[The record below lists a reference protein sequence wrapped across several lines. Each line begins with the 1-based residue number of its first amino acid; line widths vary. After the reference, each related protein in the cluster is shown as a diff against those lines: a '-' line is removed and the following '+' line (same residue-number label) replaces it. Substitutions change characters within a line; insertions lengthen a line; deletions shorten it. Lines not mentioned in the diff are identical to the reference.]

1 VAGTWQCSGLAES
14 FDVERRVPVSKR
26 TELLARSG
34 RRFSA
39 VVSLLAVASLSLP
52 AAALAQP
59 TIMSL
64 GVLPGGISSVSG
76 GISPQGD
83 VAGSGDTTASGRNF
97 RAFLWRPGTGLTN
110 LGALGSDSFGL
121 GINDV
126 GQVVGRT
133 RVSTG
138 ATHAFIW
145 DSVGG
150 MRDLGT
156 LAGGS
161 TSTAYAINGSG
172 VAVGESNASDG
183 EFHAVRWSATGV
195 IAPLGTLPG
204 GSSSTAYA
212 VNNLGAAAG
221 EALDASG
228 NPRAV
233 IWDPSGSIS
242 LLPALPGGLKSGAR
256 GINDAGHVVGYS
268 DMDTPTG
275 RVTRA
280 VLWHDGIVEDLGALP
295 AWSGATA
302 FGVNA
307 SGQVAG
313 EARLTAGSALRGFVW
328 TRAGGMQELGLLP
341 GGSFSSAAGLS
352 DAGRILGFANA
363 SDGESRAVI
372 WTINRAPTA
381 TAQSLTTAQDTA
393 VPVAL
398 NGSDP
403 DGDPLAF
410 TVTVSPANGTLSGSA
425 PNFLYTPNPGFS
437 GTDRITF
444 TVSDGALS
452 SAPVQ
457 VTITVTPAPPGGG
470 DPAPSPSG
478 SMYGLGRVDTGGV
491 QHNFAFRVK
500 VKKGADPHGW
510 LAVWFKH
517 VKPAAKKW
525 DEANSWSHFHATSV
539 KVVSFSDNP
548 ALTPSARRK
557 VLVDSVAF
565 SGTGRWNGK
574 KGYSF
579 EASASDAGEPGRGRD
594 TFSITV
600 KDPSGAV
607 VATFEGTLAAGNV
620 QAQWPVAPSTL
631 AKSR

>member
-1 VAGTWQCSGLAES
+1 M
-14 FDVERRVPVSKR
+14 SKR
-26 TELLARSG
+26 TELLARS
-34 RRFSA
+34 RRRLSA

-59 TIMSL
+59 TITSL
-64 GVLPGGISSVSG
+64 GLLPGGISSMSG
-76 GISPQGD
+76 GINPQGD
-83 VAGSGDTTASGRNF
+83 VTGSGDTTSTGRSF
-97 RAFLWRPGTGLTN
+97 RAFLWQPATGLTD

-121 GINDV
+121 GINAA

-138 ATHAFIW
+138 RSHAFIW
-145 DSVGG
+145 DSAGG

-161 TSTAYAINGSG
+161 TSTAYAINGTG
-172 VAVGESNASDG
+172 VAVGESNTSDG

-195 IAPLGTLPG
+195 IAPLGALPG

-212 VNNLGAAAG
+212 VNNLGVAAG
-221 EALDASG
+221 EAFDASG

-233 IWDPSGSIS
+233 VWDASGSIS
-242 LLPALPGGLKSGAR
+242 TLPMLPGGLMSGAR
-256 GINDAGHVVGYS
+256 GINDAGQVVGYS

-280 VLWHDGIVEDLGALP
+280 VLWHDGIVEDLGTLP
-295 AWSGATA
+295 AWSAATA
-302 FGVNA
+302 FGINT
-307 SGQVAG
+307 SGQVVG
-313 EARLTAGSALRGFVW
+313 EARLTAGSTLRGFVW
-328 TRAGGMQELGLLP
+328 TRAGGLQELGLLP
-341 GGSFSSAAGLS
+341 GGSFSSAAGIS
-352 DAGRILGFANA
+352 DAGRILGFASA

-398 NGSDP
+398 TGSDP

-410 TVTVSPANGTLSGSA
+410 TVTVSPANGTLSGNA

-452 SAPVQ
+452 SAPAQ
-457 VTITVTPAPPGGG
+457 VTITVTPAPPGG
-470 DPAPSPSG
+470 DPSPSPSG
-478 SMYGLGRVDTGGV
+478 SMVGLGRVDTGGV

-517 VKPAAKKW
+517 AKPAAKKW

-539 KVVSFSDNP
+539 QVVSFSDNP

-557 VLVDSVAF
+557 VPVDSVAF

-574 KGYSF
+574 KGFTF

-594 TFSITV
+594 TFSVTV

-607 VATFEGTLAAGNV
+607 VATFEGTLTAGNI
-620 QAQWPVAPSTL
+620 QAQWPAAPL
-631 AKSR
+631 AGAKSR